1 MLQRTSLL
9 EKRKKKKA
17 EYEKLLMIIK
27 NKVEMDLKHQNKK
40 SDDDFI
46 DLEKLDPIISKFFVT
61 DVVKN
66 FTPKA
71 VTFLNDYV
79 TTNNEY
85 INVKALEDRTK
96 VIKISFKSIFR
107 PSVKK
112 EEMIRNLRLCQII
125 QQSRKRWLTK
135 QSLLSQILLNPQSKE
150 GFSPLLGSQL
160 MNQIRINLKIPRLTH
175 QINLLHSKCR
185 KGLTLHREQTKSIN
199 NSCQSVST

>member
-61 DVVKN
+61 DDVKN
-66 FTPKA
+66 LIPK
-71 VTFLNDYV
+71 VLILLNDYV

-112 EEMIRNLRLCQII
+112 EEMIRNLTICQII
-125 QQSRKRWLTK
+125 QQSRKRCLTK
-135 QSLLSQILLNPQSKE
+135 QSLLSQILLNHQSK
-150 GFSPLLGSQL
+150 
-160 MNQIRINLKIPRLTH
+160 
-175 QINLLHSKCR
+175 
-185 KGLTLHREQTKSIN
+185 
-199 NSCQSVST
+199 